1 MATFGEVLK
10 KIRKENGDSLRTLG
24 EKLDIVFTY
33 VDKIEKGI
41 SPINKNVLEKLI
53 KVYPLRK
60 SELMGAYLKEV
71 VPEDETTYIK
81 EIFEKKE
88 KVDEI
93 YEVLLSKLTKEEKKD
108 FLNNLVEK
116 IELKSLKKGN
126 YESDKEQ
133 IELVKKLIDNL

>member
-41 SPINKNVLEKLI
+41 SPINKNILEKLM
-53 KVYPLRK
+53 KTYPLRK
-60 SELMGAYLKEV
+60 SELMEAYLKEV
-71 VPEDETTYIK
+71 VPEDEATYIK

-88 KVDEI
+88 KADEI

-116 IELKSLKKGN
+116 IELKSLKNGN
-126 YESDKEQ
+126 YESDKSQ
-133 IELVKKLIDNL
+133 IELVKKLIKNL

>member
-1 MATFGEVLK
+1 MATFGEILK

-41 SPINKNVLEKLI
+41 SPINKNILEKLM
-53 KVYPLRK
+53 KTYPLRK
-60 SELMGAYLKEV
+60 SELMEAYLKEV
-71 VPEDETTYIK
+71 VPEDEATYIK

-88 KVDEI
+88 KADEI

-116 IELKSLKKGN
+116 IELKSLKNGN
-126 YESDKEQ
+126 YESDKSQ
-133 IELVKKLIDNL
+133 IELVKKLIKNL

>member
-41 SPINKNVLEKLI
+41 SPINKNILDKLM
-53 KVYPLRK
+53 KTYPLRK
-60 SELMGAYLKEV
+60 SELMEAYLKEV
-71 VPEDETTYIK
+71 VPEDEATYIR

-88 KVDEI
+88 KADEI

-116 IELKSLKKGN
+116 IELKSLKNGN
-126 YESDKEQ
+126 YESDKSQ
-133 IELVKKLIDNL
+133 IELVKKLIKNL

>member
-1 MATFGEVLK
+1 MSTFGEVLK

-41 SPINKNVLEKLI
+41 SPINKNILEKLI
-53 KVYPLRK
+53 KTYPLRK
-60 SELMGAYLKEV
+60 SELMKAYLKEV
-71 VPEDETTYIK
+71 VPQDDTTYIR

-93 YEVLLSKLTKEEKKD
+93 YEILLSRLSKEEKKD

-116 IELKSLKKGN
+116 IELKSLKNGN
-126 YESDKEQ
+126 YDTDKGQ
-133 IELVKKLIDNL
+133 IELVKRLIENL